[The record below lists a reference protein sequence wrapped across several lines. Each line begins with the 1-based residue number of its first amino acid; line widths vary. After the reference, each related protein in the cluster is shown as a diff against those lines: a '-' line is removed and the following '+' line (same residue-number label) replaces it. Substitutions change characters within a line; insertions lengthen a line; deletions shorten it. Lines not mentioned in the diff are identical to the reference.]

1 MALILTRWR
10 TWLAFC
16 VLGSALVFAYRG
28 LWVWCAGAAS
38 LVLLRV
44 VCWVAAEMLAIR
56 EMLREA
62 GEQDEGDGAAG
73 RHRKRPVQEYT
84 CSRCGKPGVTEWV
97 DEEAAA
103 RGQRLQ
109 LDLVCDSCL
118 VAKLRLVASLNGAGD

>member
-1 MALILTRWR
+1 MALILARWR
-10 TWLAFC
+10 TGLALA

-38 LVLLRV
+38 LVLLRI
-44 VCWVAAEMLAIR
+44 VCWVACGLLAAWHEVMR
-56 EMLREA
+56 ED
-62 GEQDEGDGAAG
+62 GEDEGGEAVG
-73 RHRKRPVQEYT
+73 RHRRRPVQEYV

-118 VAKLRLVASLNGAGD
+118 ISKLRLVAARH